1 MHTHFCA
8 SICGSLY
15 LSTFWYCLCWYLQFH
30 SNTTEFIVLFSLSNC
45 NTFPQQWKP
54 TAILVTRKFLILSV
68 LNTQKVVSELLTHT
82 AEKNNS
88 NKHSQFIY
96 SSFCLQPEGIKSKYW
111 VQKKVI
117 TFFFSFIIFYLCNA
131 VTDLQYA
138 RFMFGRYFKVYLL
151 LDLIDWIIDQ
161 MMGNLSL
168 VPKVITV
175 QWGVYSEPGLSP
187 ALCCVPFSSYS

>member
-1 MHTHFCA
+1 MKTYSYTCYEKISYFISPEYTKSSFRIA
-8 SICGSLY
+8 YTYRWEKQLQQAFTI
-15 LSTFWYCLCWYLQFH
+15 YLQFFLP
-30 SNTTEFIVLFSLSNC
+30 SAWGYKI
-45 NTFPQQWKP
+45 K
-54 TAILVTRKFLILSV
+54 ILGT
-68 LNTQKVVSELLTHT
+68 
-82 AEKNNS
+82 
-88 NKHSQFIY
+88 
-96 SSFCLQPEGIKSKYW
+96 
-111 VQKKVI
+111 KKVI

-161 MMGNLSL
+161 TMGNLSL
-168 VPKVITV
+168 VPKVVTV